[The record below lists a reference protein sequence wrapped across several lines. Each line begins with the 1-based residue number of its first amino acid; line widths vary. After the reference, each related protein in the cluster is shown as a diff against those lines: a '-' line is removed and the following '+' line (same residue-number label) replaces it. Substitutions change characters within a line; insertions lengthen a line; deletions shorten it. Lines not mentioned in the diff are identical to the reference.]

1 MHNPDNKALA
11 RSAGSDLFGKV
22 DDALPE
28 VRVNGD
34 VREAVRRKAAS
45 VGMNETEFLR
55 NLVYVNL
62 YGIDHVLSL
71 QAERLKSTMVN
82 AGQLLGTG
90 VRQ

>member
-11 RSAGSDLFGKV
+11 RSAGSDIFGKL
-22 DDALPE
+22 DDELPP
-28 VRVNGD
+28 VRINGD
-34 VREAVRRKAAS
+34 VRDTLKRKAAS

-55 NLVYVNL
+55 NLVYVNV

-71 QAERLKSTMVN
+71 QAERLKSTMLN

-90 VRQ
+90 VRP